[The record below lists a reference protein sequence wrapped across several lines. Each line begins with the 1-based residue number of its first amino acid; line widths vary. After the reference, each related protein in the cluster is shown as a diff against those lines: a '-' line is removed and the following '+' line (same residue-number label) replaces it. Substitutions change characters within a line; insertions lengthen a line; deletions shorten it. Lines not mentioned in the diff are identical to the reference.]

1 MMAKATKDSCQ
12 MSSFQRVSKKIL
24 DFVQSSSKSTTDVAA
39 TAAKG
44 CEKVITCETDVVSF
58 LQTPDVQVAGC
69 LAFFTEIVKDP
80 QYAFAAK
87 CDQQTICTKSAG
99 VNAPTNAPTTAASAS
114 ANSNGKIS
122 ASAAAG
128 VIIQLPLLILPALFA
143 LGVRL

>member
-58 LQTPDVQVAGC
+58 LQTPDVRVAGC

-99 VNAPTNAPTTAASAS
+99 MNAPTDAPTTMASAS

-122 ASAAAG
+122 AAAA

-143 LGVRL
+143 LGVRLY

>member
-99 VNAPTNAPTTAASAS
+99 VNAPTTAASAS

-122 ASAAAG
+122 SSAAAG